1 MLSIQFLYEVGNIT
15 SKHLI
20 NRSTLRQ
27 RRRALTARQQQLA
40 ATNICQ
46 YLNQLKQLKHA
57 QRIAY
62 YLANDGEISPQTAI
76 SKAEKRGQ
84 QTYLPVL
91 HPLKYNR
98 LYFTSHRNQP
108 QLRPNR
114 FGIAEPQL
122 GKNPIA
128 PVWTLDI
135 ILLPLVGFD
144 RAGNRMGMGGGFYD
158 RTLARL
164 NNSAM
169 KRPLLIGLAHHC
181 QEVEQLQAQSWDIP
195 LDIIA
200 TDQELIHIDTKS
212 LPSKELR

>member
-15 SKHLI
+15 NKHLI

-27 RRRALTARQQQLA
+27 RRHALTARQQHIA
-40 ATNICQ
+40 ATDICQ
-46 YLNQLKQLKHA
+46 QLSQLKQLQHA

-62 YLANDGEISPQTAI
+62 YLANDGEISPHTAI
-76 SKAEKRGQ
+76 ARAEKRGQ
-84 QTYLPVL
+84 KTYLPAL

-108 QLRPNR
+108 TLRPNR
-114 FGIAEPQL
+114 FSIAEPQL
-122 GKNPIA
+122 GKNSIA

-144 RAGNRMGMGGGFYD
+144 RYGNRMGMGGGFYD
-158 RTLARL
+158 RSLARL
-164 NNSAM
+164 TNSAM

-200 TDQELIHIDTKS
+200 TDKELIHIDST
-212 LPSKELR
+212 